1 MLKNYFKTAF
11 RNLKRNKLHAFV
23 NIAGLSAGM
32 AVAIIIGMWIWDEVS
47 FDKNHTNY
55 NRIAQVM
62 QHVTNNGEVQTWGN
76 VPFPLGEE
84 LRKNYG
90 SDFKEIMMVGNN
102 RYHLL
107 ELGDK
112 KFNKV
117 GFFIQPQAP
126 EVFSLKMIRGS
137 RDGLKDPSSILL
149 SESVAKTYFG
159 DADPMG
165 KVMQIDKNYV
175 VKVTGVYED
184 LPANSTLANISFM
197 APWELYSKYED
208 WFKNMS
214 DPWRPNAFQI
224 YVQLNDN
231 ADIAKASYRIK
242 DAKLKNVNSELQKKK
257 PALFLHPMAKWHL
270 YSEFKNGVNTG
281 GRITYVWLFA
291 TIGIFVLLLACINFM
306 NLSTA
311 RSEKRAKEV
320 GIRKAI
326 GSMRVQ
332 LIGQFM
338 SEAVLMTVFSLVLA
352 LILAQLVLPFFNEMA
367 DKKMAFP
374 WNKPYFWIAG
384 IGFSLLTAVVA
395 GSYPALYLSSFKPVK
410 VLKGSFKAGKLA
422 IIPRKV
428 LVVVQFTVS
437 VVLIIGTITVFRQ
450 IQFAKNRPVG
460 YESNGL
466 ISSFMLGSAINDH
479 FDAVKT
485 ELVRNGAIVEMA
497 KSESPL
503 TETWNSTS
511 GIKWKGKDPNLS
523 TDFPVVG
530 AGFDYGKTIGWEIS
544 AGRDF
549 KQELATD
556 STAAILNEAAVQFMG
571 LKNPVGEI
579 IDWNGQQLQV
589 IGVVKNMIM
598 RSPYDPVRPI
608 LYFLGSNTGGG
619 CMIMKLNPNKPAG
632 ESLAKIETVFKKFN
646 PEQPFEYQFV
656 DEAYAGK
663 FSNEQRVG
671 KLAGSFALLA
681 ILISCLGIFG
691 LASFVAEQR
700 TKEIG
705 VRKVLG
711 ASVFNCW
718 KLLSK
723 DFLWLVCISLL
734 IATPLGWY
742 FMNGW
747 LQNFEYRA
755 PVSWWVFAIAG
766 FSALIITLVTVSFQS
781 IKAAM
786 MNPVK
791 SLRSE

>member
-1 MLKNYFKTAF
+1 MLRNFFKTAF
-11 RNLKRNKLHAFV
+11 RNLLRNKLHSFI
-23 NIAGLSAGM
+23 NIAGLSTGM
-32 AVAIIIGMWIWDEVS
+32 AVAILIGLWIWDEAS
-47 FDKNHTNY
+47 FDKYHENY
-55 NRIAQVM
+55 HRIAMVQ
-62 QHVTNNGEVQTWGN
+62 QHVTNNGEVQTWTS
-76 VPFPLGEE
+76 VPFPLAEE

-90 SDFKEIMMVGNN
+90 SDFKEVLLAGSNGN
-102 RYHLL
+102 HM
-107 ELGDK
+107 LGFEEK
-112 KFNKV
+112 KFTKS
-117 GFFIQPQAP
+117 GIFIQPKAP
-126 EVFSLKMIRGS
+126 EVFSLRMIWGNRNA
-137 RDGLKDPSSILL
+137 LNDPSSIII
-149 SESVAKTYFG
+149 SESVAKTFFG
-159 DADPMG
+159 NEDPMG
-165 KVMQIDKNYV
+165 KQMRIDKNLEA
-175 VKVTGVYED
+175 KVAGVYED
-184 LPANSTLANISFM
+184 LPANSSWAAFQFM
-197 APWELYSKYED
+197 APWDLYYNNES
-208 WFKNMS
+208 WFKNMP
-214 DPWRPNAFQI
+214 DPWRPNAFQV
-224 YVQLNDN
+224 YVQLNPN
-231 ADIAKASYRIK
+231 ADVAAVSARIK
-242 DAKLKNVNSELQKKK
+242 DSKLNKVNKELAKKK
-257 PALFLHPMAKWHL
+257 PAVFLHPMEKWHL

-326 GSMRVQ
+326 GSMRGQ

-338 SEAVLMTVFSLVLA
+338 MESVLMTILSFMLA
-352 LILAQLVLPFFNEMA
+352 LLLVQLILPFFNEVA
-367 DKKMAFP
+367 DKKMNFP
-374 WNKPYFWIAG
+374 WENIYFWAAG
-384 IGFSLLTAVVA
+384 IGFSLLTALIA

-410 VLKGSFKAGKLA
+410 VLKGSFKAGRLA
-422 IIPRKV
+422 IIPRKA

-437 VVLIIGTITVFRQ
+437 VVLIIGTIMVFRQ
-450 IQFAKNRPVG
+450 IQFAKDRSIG
-460 YESNGL
+460 YDSNALVSTYVIGP
-466 ISSFMLGSAINDH
+466 AIH
-479 FDAVKT
+479 EHYDAVKN
-485 ELVRNGAIVEMA
+485 ELMQNGAITGIAE
-497 KSESPL
+497 SESPL
-503 TETWNSTS
+503 TENWSSTS

-530 AGFDYGKTIGWEIS
+530 VNFDYGKTVGWEITE
-544 AGRDF
+544 GRNF
-549 KQELATD
+549 KKELATD
-556 STAAILNEAAVQFMG
+556 SFGVVLNEAAVQFMT

-579 IDWNGQQLQV
+579 LDWNGERLHV

-598 RSPYDPVRPI
+598 RSPYDPVRPTMYY
-608 LYFLGSNTGGG
+608 LSGNTGGLV
-619 CMIMKLNPNKPAG
+619 IMKLNQSAPPR

-646 PEQPFEYQFV
+646 PDQPFESSFV
-656 DEAYAGK
+656 DEVYAMK
-663 FSNEQRVG
+663 FGNEQRIG
-671 KLAGSFALLA
+671 KLAGFFALLA

-723 DFLWLVCISLL
+723 DFFWLVCISLL

-755 PVSWWVFAIAG
+755 PVSWWVFAVAG
-766 FSALIITLVTVSFQS
+766 FGALIITLVTVSFQS